1 MASNFDE
8 KTQFFWLL
16 FVAAIVLRRS
26 PIFLHSK
33 FRKNEKMK
41 NEKIEKR
48 SKKIGERIEEFFS
61 QI

>member
-1 MASNFDE
+1 MASNLNE

-16 FVAAIVLRRS
+16 FVAANVLRIS
-26 PIFLHSK
+26 PIFLHSN

-48 SKKIGERIEEFFS
+48 SKKIG
-61 QI
+61 